1 MKRIVARLWL
11 WLIVAA
17 AVYIVAAVIAGLGVR
32 RHFDR
37 GAVRVQAEVICVNV
51 KHFDGYSTRVGRL
64 GRVVKTPPRTEYTIH
79 YVYSVK
85 GERYEG
91 SHVSSRVQPRIKA
104 GSRITIEYAADKPS
118 LSRMVVKSDAD

>member
-1 MKRIVARLWL
+1 MKRLFARLWL
-11 WLIVAA
+11 YLIAAA
-17 AVYIVAAVIAGLGVR
+17 AVYIVVAIIIGLGVR

-37 GAVRVQAEVICVNV
+37 GAVRVQAEVTCVDV
-51 KHFDGYSTRVGRL
+51 KHFDGYSSRVGRL

-79 YVYSVK
+79 YVYNVD

-91 SHVSSRVQPRIKA
+91 RHVSSRVQPLIKK

-118 LSRMVVKSDAD
+118 LSRMIDRD